1 MNEIVEKIERA
12 EHIVLISHVHPDGD
26 SLGSAS
32 AMYSY
37 LLQKHKK
44 VSWFCATKEIHQ
56 RFSCIPWI
64 KNVKNSYPFGAD
76 LAISLDCANKER
88 LGVEVA
94 CTLVNIDH
102 HCTNTS
108 FGSLNLVR
116 SSALSTT
123 EILYSFFKENGV
135 KINKKMATA
144 LYVGLLEDSEGFLGE
159 SVDGTTFAIVQ
170 ELITQGAEFQ
180 LCNKKIMKST
190 SLAALRLK
198 AAMLKDMVLE
208 HSTTI
213 AFFGV
218 SYEDMKQSGA
228 VAEDAEG
235 ALEES
240 LFLPHVQVALLLRQR
255 SDLSIKGSLRSD
267 GSVDCASIAL
277 HFGGGGHLSRAG
289 FVLKEGYSLQEAKEK
304 VLSLIKKEIIF

>member
-1 MNEIVEKIERA
+1 MNEIVEKIESA
-12 EHIVLISHVHPDGD
+12 AHIVIISHINPDGD

-44 VSWFCATKEIHQ
+44 VSWFCATKEIHH
-56 RFSCIPWI
+56 RFYCIPWI
-64 KNVKNSYPFGAD
+64 ENIKNSYPLSAD
-76 LAISLDCANKER
+76 LAISLDCASKER
-88 LGVEVA
+88 LGTAVECA
-94 CTLVNIDH
+94 LINIDH
-102 HCTNTS
+102 HPTNSS
-108 FGSLNLVR
+108 FGTLNLVR

-123 EILYSFFKENGV
+123 EILYRFFKENGV

-144 LYVGLLEDSEGFLGE
+144 LYVGLLEDSEGFLAQN
-159 SVDGTTFAIVQ
+159 VDGTTFAILGD
-170 ELITQGAEFQ
+170 LIAIGAEFH
-180 LCNKKIMKST
+180 LCNKKIMRST

-198 AAMLKDMVLE
+198 AVMLKNMVLE
-208 HSTTI
+208 HSATI

-218 SYEDMKQSGA
+218 SDEDMKQSGA
-228 VAEDAEG
+228 VAEGVEG

-267 GSVDCASIAL
+267 GSVNCASIAL
-277 HFGGGGHLSRAG
+277 HVGGGGHISRAG
-289 FVLKEGYSLQEAKEK
+289 FVLGENISLQEAKEK
-304 VLSLIKKEIIF
+304 VFNLIKKEIVF

>member
-1 MNEIVEKIERA
+1 MNEIVEKIESA
-12 EHIVLISHVHPDGD
+12 GHIVLISHVHPDGD

-44 VSWFCATKEIHQ
+44 VSWFCATKVIHQ

-64 KNVKNSYPFGAD
+64 EEIKTSYPLGAD
-76 LAISLDCANKER
+76 LAISLDCASKER
-88 LGVEVA
+88 LGVEVGCA
-94 CTLVNIDH
+94 LINIDH
-102 HCTNTS
+102 HPTNSS
-108 FGSLNLVR
+108 FGMLNLVQ

-123 EILYSFFKENGV
+123 EILYRFFKENGV

-144 LYVGLLEDSEGFLGE
+144 LYIGLLEDSDGFL
-159 SVDGTTFAIVQ
+159 SQSMDGTTFATVQ
-170 ELITQGAEFQ
+170 ELISLGAEFK
-180 LCNKKIMKST
+180 LCNKKIMRST

-198 AAMLKDMVLE
+198 AVMLKNMELE
-208 HSTTI
+208 HSATV
-213 AFFGV
+213 AFFSV

-228 VAEDAEG
+228 VPEDAEG

-240 LFLPHVQVALLLRQR
+240 LFLPYVQVALLLRQR

-267 GSVDCASIAL
+267 GSVNCASIAL

-289 FVLKEGYSLQEAKEK
+289 FVIKESFSLQEAKDK
-304 VLSLIKKEIIF
+304 VLNLIKKEIVF

>member
-1 MNEIVEKIERA
+1 MNEIVEKIESA
-12 EHIVLISHVHPDGD
+12 VHIVLISHINPDGD

-44 VSWFCATKEIHQ
+44 VSWFCATKVIHQ

-64 KNVKNSYPFGAD
+64 EDIKTSYPFSAD
-76 LAISLDCANKER
+76 LAISLDCASKER

-94 CTLVNIDH
+94 CSLINIDH
-102 HCTNTS
+102 HPTNSS
-108 FGSLNLVR
+108 FGMLNLVQ

-123 EILYSFFKENGV
+123 EVLYSFFKENGA

-144 LYVGLLEDSEGFLGE
+144 LYVGLLEDSDGFLGE
-159 SVDGTTFAIVQ
+159 SVDGTTFATAQ
-170 ELITQGAEFQ
+170 ELISLGAEFK
-180 LCNKKIMKST
+180 LCNKKIMRST
-190 SLAALRLK
+190 SLGALRLK
-198 AAMLKDMVLE
+198 ALMLKDMVLE
-208 HSTTI
+208 HNATV

-218 SYEDMKQSGA
+218 SHEEMKQSGA

-240 LFLPHVQVALLLRQR
+240 LFLPHIQVALLLRQKR
-255 SDLSIKGSLRSD
+255 DLSIKGSLRSS
-267 GSVDCASIAL
+267 GSVNCASIAL
-277 HFGGGGHLSRAG
+277 YFGGGGHLSRAG
-289 FVLKEGYSLQEAKEK
+289 FVLKEEISLQEAKEK
-304 VLSLIKKEIIF
+304 VLNLIKKEIIF